1 MVDDEGDGGDDY
13 GDDDTR
19 FLLLWILWIAF

>member
-13 GDDDTR
+13 GDDDMCS
-19 FLLLWILWIAF
+19 LLVWILWIAF